1 MQTPKKEYTQETLVG
16 FMEMNRLMK
25 FILHIT
31 AVQSLIVLNYKKTE
45 ADIEINS
52 ERSEK

>member
-1 MQTPKKEYTQETLVG
+1 MQTPKKEYTPETFVG
-16 FMEMNRLMK
+16 FLEINGLMK

-31 AVQSLIVLNYKKTE
+31 VVQSLIVLNYKKTE
-45 ADIEINS
+45 SDIEVNS

>member
-1 MQTPKKEYTQETLVG
+1 MQTPKKVYTQETFVG
-16 FMEMNRLMK
+16 FLKMNGLMK

-31 AVQSLIVLNYKKTE
+31 VVQSLIVLNYKKTE

-52 ERSEK
+52 ERLEK